1 MRSAT
6 FGGIGLTS
14 QHFDFNGLTA
24 LLRLPI
30 RLLNNTSL
38 QRWGATAP
46 AIILRSVLMVP
57 VGPAV
62 PQPSTWVMMLLGFCG
77 LGFMGGKRS
86 QPQQWA
92 NARSREKFK
101 RRRAASLGD
110 SCRVIGC
117 TALQLYSA
125 RMASQ

>member
-24 LLRLPI
+24 PY
-30 RLLNNTSL
+30 SL
-38 QRWGATAP
+38 TEQYVFTAMGGDGAP
-46 AIILRSVLMVP
+46 AIIPRSVLMVP

-62 PQPSTWVMMLLGFCG
+62 PEPSTWVMMLLGFCG

-92 NARSREKFK
+92 NARSREKFI

-117 TALQLYSA
+117 TALQLYS
-125 RMASQ
+125 